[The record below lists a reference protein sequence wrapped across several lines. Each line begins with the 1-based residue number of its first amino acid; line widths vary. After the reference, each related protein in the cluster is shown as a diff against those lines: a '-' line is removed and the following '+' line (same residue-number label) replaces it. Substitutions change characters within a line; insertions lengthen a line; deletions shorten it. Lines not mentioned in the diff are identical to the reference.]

1 MGIANTMQIHT
12 PEEHRERLHEMVK
25 AAQAVMVLSCTS
37 ARGPGGRLM
46 ALVQTGDDT
55 TMYVA
60 TSLDR
65 AQAAELRSSPR
76 VTVVVPGAGLAVF
89 TAEAQ
94 ISRDRGLIDELWTS
108 AWNHWFRGKSDPSL
122 AIVILTPLEGSYW
135 AAMDQHSYVYRLM
148 SPPPPPRER
157 DSNGVPREV

>member
-1 MGIANTMQIHT
+1 MVTANTMEMHT

-37 ARGPGGRLM
+37 ARVPEGRLM

-60 TSLDR
+60 ASLDR
-65 AQAAELRSSPR
+65 GQAADLASSPR

-94 ISRDRGLIDELWTS
+94 ISRDRGLVDELWTN

-122 AIVILTPLEGSYW
+122 AIVILTPIKGSYW
-135 AAMDQHSYVYRLM
+135 DAMDQHSYVYRLT
-148 SPPPPPRER
+148 PPPPREH
-157 DSNGVPREV
+157 SNGVPLEV

>member
-1 MGIANTMQIHT
+1 MRTANTMRIHT

-25 AAQAVMVLSCTS
+25 AAPAVMVLSCTT
-37 ARGPGGRLM
+37 ARGPEGRLM
-46 ALVQTGDDT
+46 ALVQTADDT

-60 TSLDR
+60 ASLDR
-65 AQAAELRSSPR
+65 VQAAELARGPR

-94 ISRDRGLIDELWTS
+94 ISRDRRLVDDLWTN

-122 AIVILTPLEGSYW
+122 AIVILTPIEGSYW
-135 AAMDQHSYVYRLM
+135 DAMDQHSYVYRLM
-148 SPPPPPRER
+148 SPPPPREY
-157 DSNGVPREV
+157 DSSGIPTEV